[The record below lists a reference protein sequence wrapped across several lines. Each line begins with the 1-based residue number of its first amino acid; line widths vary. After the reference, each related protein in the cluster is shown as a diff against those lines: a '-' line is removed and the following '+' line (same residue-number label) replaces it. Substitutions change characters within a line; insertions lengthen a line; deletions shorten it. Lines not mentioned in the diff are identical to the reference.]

1 MKNSNGLIYLIKIVV
16 LFFTTI
22 SLSYSLSA
30 EDNTI
35 ILQSTTST
43 KNSGFIDHISPI
55 LKKDSG
61 IVLRVVSVGTGQA
74 IRNGMNCDG
83 DVLLTH
89 SEEDE
94 VKFISLGYGVKRHLL
109 MYNDFIIIG
118 PSRDPAQIE
127 TSSNTSQALKNIRES
142 GSLFVSRGDNSGTHK
157 KELKLWSLAGINP
170 QLESGKW
177 YLELG
182 TGQGAMINT
191 AVGLGAYALSDRA
204 TWISFKNKQDFK
216 ILLENDEN
224 LINQYSLILVNK
236 HKCKNVKRELGKT
249 FINWML
255 SSKGKFSINNFKV
268 NGTRLFFYNAK
279 P

>member
-55 LKKDSG
+55 LKKDTG

-74 IRNGMNCDG
+74 IRNAMNCDG

-109 MYNDFIIIG
+109 MYNDFIVIG
-118 PSRDPAQIE
+118 PSRDPAKIE
-127 TSSNTSQALKNIRES
+127 ISSNISQALKNIRES

-177 YLELG
+177 
-182 TGQGAMINT
+182 
-191 AVGLGAYALSDRA
+191 
-204 TWISFKNKQDFK
+204 
-216 ILLENDEN
+216 
-224 LINQYSLILVNK
+224 
-236 HKCKNVKRELGKT
+236 
-249 FINWML
+249 
-255 SSKGKFSINNFKV
+255 
-268 NGTRLFFYNAK
+268 
-279 P
+279 